1 MIKLSTWAKQNNV
14 CYTTAWRWV
23 RNGTFPQKTFISETG
38 SIFVVDEQ
46 PVKMTE
52 PDDSVVIYCRVSNHS
67 RKEELTYQVERCKNF
82 ALAKGWTV
90 AKIHKEIASGMNDN
104 RPELWKAIDGKPS
117 RILVENKDRLT
128 RFGFNYLKRLL
139 KNQGTE
145 LIVINEA
152 EEDREDLIKDLCS
165 VIYSFCA
172 KLYGMRRAANKA
184 RKIKDELKA
193 EEE

>member
-1 MIKLSTWAKQNNV
+1 MIKLSTWAKRNNV
-14 CYTTAWRWV
+14 HYRTAWRWV

-38 SIFVVDEQ
+38 SIFVVDE
-46 PVKMTE
+46 E
-52 PDDSVVIYCRVSNHS
+52 PNTMECFDDSTVIYCRVSNHS
-67 RKEELTYQVERCKNF
+67 RREELGYQVERCKGF

-90 AKIHKEIASGMNDN
+90 SKIYKEVASGMNDN

-117 RILVENKDRLT
+117 RIIVENKDRLT

-139 KNQGTE
+139 RNQGTD
-145 LIVINEA
+145 IVVINEA

-172 KLYGMRRAANKA
+172 RLYGMRRAANKA
-184 RKIKDELKA
+184 RRIK
-193 EEE
+193 EEINREE

>member
-1 MIKLSTWAKQNNV
+1 MMKLSTWAKQNNV
-14 CYTTAWRWV
+14 HYRTAWRWV

-46 PVKMTE
+46 PIAASET
-52 PDDSVVIYCRVSNHS
+52 DDGVVIYCRVSSHD
-67 RKEELTYQVERCKNF
+67 RKESLKEQVERCKDF

-90 AKIHKEIASGMNDN
+90 TKIHKEIASGMNDN

-145 LIVINEA
+145 IIVINEA

-172 KLYGMRRAANKA
+172 RLYGMRRAANKA

>member
-14 CYTTAWRWV
+14 CYTTAWRCE
-23 RNGTFPQKTFISETG
+23 RNGTLPQKTFISETG
-38 SIFVVDEQ
+38 SIFVVGEQ

-52 PDDSVVIYCRVSNHS
+52 PDDNVVIYCRVSNHS
-67 RKEELTYQVERCKNF
+67 LKEELTYQVERCKNF

-90 AKIHKEIASGMNDN
+90 TKIHKEIASGMNDN

-145 LIVINEA
+145 IIVINEA

-172 KLYGMRRAANKA
+172 RLYGMRRAANKA

>member
-1 MIKLSTWAKQNNV
+1 MIKLSTWAKRNNV

-23 RNGTFPQKTFISETG
+23 HSGKFPQKTLITETG
-38 SIFVVDEQ
+38 SIFVVDDEQ
-46 PVKMTE
+46 PTAAQT
-52 PDDSVVIYCRVSNHS
+52 DNGTIIYCRVSNHS
-67 RKEELTYQVERCKNF
+67 RKEELNYQVERCKQF
-82 ALAKGWTV
+82 ALANGWSV
-90 AKIHKEIASGMNDN
+90 SKIHKEIASGMNDK
-104 RPELWKAIDGKPS
+104 RPELWKAIEARPS

-128 RFGFNYLKRLL
+128 RFGFNYLQRLL

-145 LIVINEA
+145 IVVINEA

-172 KLYGMRRAANKA
+172 RLYGMRRAANKA
-184 RKIKDELKA
+184 RRIREEIKS